1 MSLTI
6 EDLKLRPVREP
17 DDMPLLEC
25 IYASSRDYETPYYY
39 KFTESELKAFLV
51 SQCHIQHNQYMNAP
65 DADFYIIETLDGTPL
80 GRFYI
85 REMSYPEIRVIDIAI
100 LPEHRRKGVGKALFR
115 QTINR
120 AGKEGKRVSIHVEQ
134 NNPAHL
140 FYEKLGF
147 GYVHMDG
154 IYDLMVWPAS
164 DADISKK
171 AQEIEKAIARSRDA
185 ALSTGSN

>member
-6 EDLKLRPVREP
+6 ENLKLRPLRER
-17 DDMPLLEC
+17 DDMPLLER
-25 IYASSRDYETPYYY
+25 IYASSRDYETPYFC
-39 KFTESELKAFLV
+39 KFTESELKEFLV
-51 SQCHIQHNQYMNAP
+51 SQCHTQHRQYMTAP
-65 DADFYIIETLDGTPL
+65 DAHFYIIETLDGNPL

-85 REMSYPEIRVIDIAI
+85 REMPYPEIRVMDIAI
-100 LPEHRRKGVGKALFR
+100 LPDYRRNGVGKALFL
-115 QTINR
+115 QTMDR

-147 GYVHMDG
+147 GFVQMDG

-164 DADISKK
+164 DTEISKK
-171 AQEIEKAIARSRDA
+171 AQEIEKAIAKVRDA
-185 ALSTGSN
+185 AQVTDRK